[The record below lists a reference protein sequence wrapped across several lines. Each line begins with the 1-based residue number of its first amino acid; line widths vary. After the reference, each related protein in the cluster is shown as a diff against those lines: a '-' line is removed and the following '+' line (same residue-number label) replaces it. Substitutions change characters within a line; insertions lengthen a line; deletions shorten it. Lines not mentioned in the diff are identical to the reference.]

1 MSHHSDEN
9 AVYTS
14 TDSFWEVGNYKRTTK
29 RIEDGNR
36 LCEDLMKL
44 VSERAEIEKMY
55 AKSLKDWAKK
65 WNNTIEKGPEYGT
78 TEAAWKGVL
87 MEAEQRCDLH
97 MRVRENLIN
106 EVHSNVKQ
114 WQRDSYHKSMM
125 GQLKEKKDIED
136 MFKKAQKPWAKL
148 LEKVNKQKADYH
160 NACKNERSAQN
171 QERNAGGDSSLSPD
185 QYPDYKTN
193 SIIIMVKKLR
203 DRVSKA
209 SEEVS
214 RGREKYDAALRDI
227 SDYNPKYIEEMT
239 HVFEKA
245 QEAESKRLMFFKDML
260 FATHKCL
267 NISNDPSLPRIY
279 EEFNHTVANADYE
292 KDLKWWSN
300 NHGVNMP
307 MNWPSYEEYSEEF
320 RDISGKGKRGGGQI
334 PEGAI
339 TLLNQRTVGDDLPD
353 YTPELHRISKK
364 GPKGA
369 VSGGGD
375 ITLTSVKGPPNH
387 TSPATSK
394 ASDNNRHSAIS
405 MMVSNMTHR
414 SLRKHQI
421 LSTTMRI
428 PIVKTMVLVVTMTNG
443 TTVIEWLT
451 PVNQEYQC
459 GHFMIMKVLNL
470 MNFHSKLVKFLK
482 NWKMKMNKGGVR
494 VAKMDVSVFILPI
507 MWNVFRLYIYTYIK
521 VLNLC
526 IIMDFTS
533 NWNVT
538 GSLTGVIDPSV
549 TYKGMCHEV
558 SSVQLNE
565 KGFWKLCIVTG
576 FTVTMVNCL

>member
-36 LCEDLMKL
+36 LCDDLMKL

-55 AKSLKDWAKK
+55 AKSLKEWAKK
-65 WNNTIEKGPEYGT
+65 WNNIIEKGPEYGT

-136 MFKKAQKPWAKL
+136 MFKKAQKPWSKI
-148 LEKVNKQKADYH
+148 LEKVNKSKADYH

-185 QYPDYKTN
+185 Q
-193 SIIIMVKKLR
+193 VKKLR

-214 RGREKYDAALRDI
+214 RGREKYEAGIRDI

-245 QEAESKRLMFFKDML
+245 QEAESKRLFFFKDML

-279 EEFNHTVANADYE
+279 EEFHHTVANADYE

-307 MNWPSYEEYSEEF
+307 MNWPSFEE
-320 RDISGKGKRGGGQI
+320 
-334 PEGAI
+334 
-339 TLLNQRTVGDDLPD
+339 

-364 GPKGA
+364 APKGA
-369 VSGGGD
+369 VSGTGD
-375 ITLTSVKGPPNH
+375 ITLTSVKAPPNH

-405 MMVSNMTHR
+405 NGVSGDDDEWDYSDRMV
-414 SLRKHQI
+414 
-421 LSTTMRI
+421 
-428 PIVKTMVLVVTMTNG
+428 
-443 TTVIEWLT
+443 
-451 PVNQEYQC
+451 
-459 GHFMIMKVLNL
+459 
-470 MNFHSKLVKFLK
+470 
-482 NWKMKMNKGGVR
+482 
-494 VAKMDVSVFILPI
+494 
-507 MWNVFRLYIYTYIK
+507 
-521 VLNLC
+521 
-526 IIMDFTS
+526 
-533 NWNVT
+533 
-538 GSLTGVIDPSV
+538 DPSKPGV
-549 TYKGMCHEV
+549 PVRALYDYEGVESDELSFKVGEV
-558 SSVQLNE
+558 FE
-565 KGFWKLCIVTG
+565 KLEDEDEQGWCTGRKDGRIGLYPANYVECI
-576 FTVTMVNCL
+576 

>member
-160 NACKNERSAQN
+160 NACKNEKSAQN

-185 QYPDYKTN
+185 QHNNMK
-193 SIIIMVKKLR
+193 VKKLR

-307 MNWPSYEEYSEEF
+307 MNWPSFE
-320 RDISGKGKRGGGQI
+320 
-334 PEGAI
+334 
-339 TLLNQRTVGDDLPD
+339 D

-364 GPKGA
+364 GQKGA

-405 MMVSNMTHR
+405 NGVSGDDDEWDYSDRMVDTSKPGVPVRALYDYEGVESDELSFKVGEVFEKLEDEDEQGWCTG
-414 SLRKHQI
+414 RKDG
-421 LSTTMRI
+421 RI
-428 PIVKTMVLVVTMTNG
+428 G
-443 TTVIEWLT
+443 
-451 PVNQEYQC
+451 
-459 GHFMIMKVLNL
+459 
-470 MNFHSKLVKFLK
+470 
-482 NWKMKMNKGGVR
+482 
-494 VAKMDVSVFILPI
+494 
-507 MWNVFRLYIYTYIK
+507 LYPANY
-521 VLNLC
+521 VEC
-526 IIMDFTS
+526 I
-533 NWNVT
+533 
-538 GSLTGVIDPSV
+538 
-549 TYKGMCHEV
+549 
-558 SSVQLNE
+558 
-565 KGFWKLCIVTG
+565 
-576 FTVTMVNCL
+576 

>member
-160 NACKNERSAQN
+160 NACKNEKSAQN

-185 QYPDYKTN
+185 Q
-193 SIIIMVKKLR
+193 VKKLR

-307 MNWPSYEEYSEEF
+307 MNWPSFE
-320 RDISGKGKRGGGQI
+320 
-334 PEGAI
+334 
-339 TLLNQRTVGDDLPD
+339 D

-364 GPKGA
+364 GQKGA

-405 MMVSNMTHR
+405 NGVSGDDDEWDYSDRMVDTSKPGVPVRALYDYEGVESDELSFKVGEVFEKLEDEDEQGWCTG
-414 SLRKHQI
+414 RKDG
-421 LSTTMRI
+421 RI
-428 PIVKTMVLVVTMTNG
+428 G
-443 TTVIEWLT
+443 
-451 PVNQEYQC
+451 
-459 GHFMIMKVLNL
+459 
-470 MNFHSKLVKFLK
+470 
-482 NWKMKMNKGGVR
+482 
-494 VAKMDVSVFILPI
+494 
-507 MWNVFRLYIYTYIK
+507 LYPANY
-521 VLNLC
+521 VEC
-526 IIMDFTS
+526 I
-533 NWNVT
+533 
-538 GSLTGVIDPSV
+538 
-549 TYKGMCHEV
+549 
-558 SSVQLNE
+558 
-565 KGFWKLCIVTG
+565 
-576 FTVTMVNCL
+576 

>member
-185 QYPDYKTN
+185 QHNNMK
-193 SIIIMVKKLR
+193 VKKLR

-405 MMVSNMTHR
+405 DPQESQEASNPFDDDEDPHSQNNGVSGDDDEWDYSDRMVDTSKPGVPVRALYDYEGVESDELSFKVGEVFEKLEDEDEQGWCTG
-414 SLRKHQI
+414 RKDG
-421 LSTTMRI
+421 RI
-428 PIVKTMVLVVTMTNG
+428 G
-443 TTVIEWLT
+443 
-451 PVNQEYQC
+451 
-459 GHFMIMKVLNL
+459 
-470 MNFHSKLVKFLK
+470 
-482 NWKMKMNKGGVR
+482 
-494 VAKMDVSVFILPI
+494 
-507 MWNVFRLYIYTYIK
+507 LYPANY
-521 VLNLC
+521 VEC
-526 IIMDFTS
+526 I
-533 NWNVT
+533 
-538 GSLTGVIDPSV
+538 
-549 TYKGMCHEV
+549 
-558 SSVQLNE
+558 
-565 KGFWKLCIVTG
+565 
-576 FTVTMVNCL
+576 

>member
-160 NACKNERSAQN
+160 NACKNEKSAQN

-185 QYPDYKTN
+185 Q
-193 SIIIMVKKLR
+193 VKKLR

-307 MNWPSYEEYSEEF
+307 MNWPSFE
-320 RDISGKGKRGGGQI
+320 
-334 PEGAI
+334 
-339 TLLNQRTVGDDLPD
+339 D

-364 GPKGA
+364 GQKGA

-405 MMVSNMTHR
+405 DPQESQEAPNPFDDDEDPHSQNNGVSGDDDEWDYSDRMVDTSKPGVPVRALYDYEGVESDELSFKVGEVFEKLEDEDEQGWCTG
-414 SLRKHQI
+414 RKDG
-421 LSTTMRI
+421 RI
-428 PIVKTMVLVVTMTNG
+428 G
-443 TTVIEWLT
+443 
-451 PVNQEYQC
+451 
-459 GHFMIMKVLNL
+459 
-470 MNFHSKLVKFLK
+470 
-482 NWKMKMNKGGVR
+482 
-494 VAKMDVSVFILPI
+494 
-507 MWNVFRLYIYTYIK
+507 LYPANY
-521 VLNLC
+521 VEC
-526 IIMDFTS
+526 I
-533 NWNVT
+533 
-538 GSLTGVIDPSV
+538 
-549 TYKGMCHEV
+549 
-558 SSVQLNE
+558 
-565 KGFWKLCIVTG
+565 
-576 FTVTMVNCL
+576 

>member
-160 NACKNERSAQN
+160 NACKNEKSAQN

-185 QYPDYKTN
+185 QHNNMK
-193 SIIIMVKKLR
+193 VKKLR

-307 MNWPSYEEYSEEF
+307 MNWPSFE
-320 RDISGKGKRGGGQI
+320 
-334 PEGAI
+334 
-339 TLLNQRTVGDDLPD
+339 D

-364 GPKGA
+364 GQKGA

-405 MMVSNMTHR
+405 DPQESQEAPNPFDDDEDPHSQNNGVSGDDDEWDYSDRMVDTSKPGVPVRALYDYEGVESDELSFKVGEVFEKLEDEDEQGWCTG
-414 SLRKHQI
+414 RKDG
-421 LSTTMRI
+421 RI
-428 PIVKTMVLVVTMTNG
+428 G
-443 TTVIEWLT
+443 
-451 PVNQEYQC
+451 
-459 GHFMIMKVLNL
+459 
-470 MNFHSKLVKFLK
+470 
-482 NWKMKMNKGGVR
+482 
-494 VAKMDVSVFILPI
+494 
-507 MWNVFRLYIYTYIK
+507 LYPANY
-521 VLNLC
+521 VEC
-526 IIMDFTS
+526 I
-533 NWNVT
+533 
-538 GSLTGVIDPSV
+538 
-549 TYKGMCHEV
+549 
-558 SSVQLNE
+558 
-565 KGFWKLCIVTG
+565 
-576 FTVTMVNCL
+576 

>member
-9 AVYTS
+9 AIYAS

-36 LCEDLMKL
+36 LCDDLMKL

-55 AKSLKDWAKK
+55 AKNLKEWAKK
-65 WNNTIEKGPEYGT
+65 WNNIIEKGPEYGT

-87 MEAEQRCDLH
+87 MEAEQRCELH

-106 EVHSNVKQ
+106 DVHSSVKQ
-114 WQRDSYHKSMM
+114 WQRDNYHKSMM

-148 LEKVNKQKADYH
+148 LEKVNKHKADYH
-160 NACKNERSAQN
+160 NACKSERSAQN

-185 QYPDYKTN
+185 QHNNMK
-193 SIIIMVKKLR
+193 VKKLQ

-209 SEEVS
+209 KEEVS
-214 RGREKYDAALRDI
+214 RGREKYELGLREI
-227 SDYNPKYIEEMT
+227 SEYNPKYIEEMI
-239 HVFEKA
+239 HVFDKA

-307 MNWPSYEEYSEEF
+307 MNWPSFEEY
-320 RDISGKGKRGGGQI
+320 
-334 PEGAI
+334 
-339 TLLNQRTVGDDLPD
+339 TPD
-353 YTPELHRISKK
+353 LHRISKK
-364 GPKGA
+364 GTKGA
-369 VSGGGD
+369 VSGTGD
-375 ITLTSVKGPPNH
+375 VTLTSVKGPPNH

-405 MMVSNMTHR
+405 DPQESQEASNPFDEEDDPHSQNNGVSGDDDEWDYSDRMVDPNKPGVPVRALYDYEGVESDELSFKVGETFEK
-414 SLRKHQI
+414 LEDEDEQGWCTGRKDG
-421 LSTTMRI
+421 RI
-428 PIVKTMVLVVTMTNG
+428 G
-443 TTVIEWLT
+443 
-451 PVNQEYQC
+451 
-459 GHFMIMKVLNL
+459 
-470 MNFHSKLVKFLK
+470 
-482 NWKMKMNKGGVR
+482 
-494 VAKMDVSVFILPI
+494 
-507 MWNVFRLYIYTYIK
+507 LYPANY
-521 VLNLC
+521 VELC
-526 IIMDFTS
+526 
-533 NWNVT
+533 
-538 GSLTGVIDPSV
+538 
-549 TYKGMCHEV
+549 
-558 SSVQLNE
+558 
-565 KGFWKLCIVTG
+565 
-576 FTVTMVNCL
+576 